1 METDDFLGY
10 NYFNSD
16 GKVKQDTPRF
26 GKEKIKQK
34 KDEQAR
40 HAKDVALLVG
50 KNDIGQLQ

>member
-34 KDEQAR
+34 KDEQA
-40 HAKDVALLVG
+40 KDVALLVG